1 MLEITRKMMDETIE
15 EERRL
20 NAASDKSV
28 KAVVVIL
35 LIVLGAE
42 VVAFIMLLSAD
53 ILRGLIFAVA
63 AVAADFIL
71 LFLTVIIISKKYIK
85 GFEVGVFISAFKNRN
100 FNEYIKTVDKK
111 ARILL
116 YEERFAKSKTDDER
130 IRNGGTLLELYAV
143 ECQDEKTDKM
153 FAEISSLV
161 PKRKIAKIAKL
172 DSMLAYY
179 DSKDDGESYCK
190 AYENSGDIIEMWWNN
205 SLDLKLLLFVR
216 YIAYMT
222 IKKDYKKALEL
233 YTYNLEARE
242 RAGKFNAECGINDE
256 MRNYACIDLAML
268 YLNTGDT
275 EKAKECMRE
284 AERRFA
290 DGSVPLIQKQMKKL
304 RAMFD
309 GAGINLT
316 VEQND
321 KRV

>member
-1 MLEITRKMMDETIE
+1 MLEITKEMMDEAIE

-42 VVAFIMLLSAD
+42 VIAFIMLLSAN
-53 ILRGLIFAVA
+53 ILKGLIFAVA
-63 AVAADFIL
+63 AAAADFVL
-71 LFLTVIIISKKYIK
+71 LFLTVIIMSKKYIK
-85 GFEVGVFISAFKNRN
+85 GFEVGAFISAFKNRN

-111 ARILL
+111 AQILF
-116 YEERFAKSKTDDER
+116 YEDRLAKSKTDDEK

-143 ECQDEKTDKM
+143 ECQDEKADKM
-153 FAEISSLV
+153 FEEISRLV
-161 PKRKIAKIAKL
+161 PKRKIAKMAKL
-172 DSMLAYY
+172 DSVLAYY

-205 SLDLKLLLFVR
+205 SLDLKFVLFGK
-216 YIAYMT
+216 YITYTT

-242 RAGKFNAECGINDE
+242 RAGEFNALYCINDE
-256 MRNYACIDLAML
+256 VRNVACIDLAML
-268 YLNTGDT
+268 YFNTGDT
-275 EKAKECMRE
+275 EKAEECMRE

-290 DGSVPLIQKQMKKL
+290 DGSVPLIKKQMEKL
-304 RAMFD
+304 RAMFEK
-309 GAGINLT
+309 APS
-316 VEQND
+316 E
-321 KRV
+321 